1 MKRLAL
7 TLWLT
12 MCAQTCVS
20 AGASE
25 WLEREFSTGWK
36 VPGHS
41 VEDFL
46 NKECQP
52 SALDGIQMFA
62 IQTGHDSPWNLH
74 VYCRHDR
81 SGSVRYRVT
90 MVEFPKAQFGAIVH
104 QALDRTA
111 VRIGPFRFGDRG
123 QGDGLLLV
131 EQINLDAT
139 STPSSP

>member
-1 MKRLAL
+1 MAL
-7 TLWLT
+7 GLWLT
-12 MCAQTCVS
+12 ACGPACVL
-20 AGASE
+20 AGAPE
-25 WLEREFSTGWK
+25 WLEQEFSTGWN
-36 VPGHS
+36 VPGNS

-46 NKECQP
+46 NMECQP